1 MAMSIYTAAILLLL
15 VMDPLGNVPVFLS
28 ILKHVPPS
36 KRRKVILREAFI
48 AYGILLIFLF
58 FGQHLLDS
66 MQLSDAALSIAGG
79 VILFIIAIRMIF
91 PGNEKNTFSTDK
103 DPLIVPLAV
112 PMIAGPSSMAIVML
126 MASQSSGHLL
136 TCFFALSIAW
146 AITATVLYCGESLR
160 KVLGERGLASSE
172 RLMGM
177 ILTTL
182 SIQMLLNGIS
192 KFFKLT

>member
-1 MAMSIYTAAILLLL
+1 MNMSLYTAAILLLL
-15 VMDPLGNVPVFLS
+15 VMDPLGNVLLFLS
-28 ILKHVPPS
+28 ILKNVPAS
-36 KRRKVILREAFI
+36 KRRRVILREAFI
-48 AYGILLIFLF
+48 AYGILIIFLF

-66 MQLSDAALSIAGG
+66 MQLSDAALSISGG
-79 VILFIIAIRMIF
+79 VILFMIAIKMIF
-91 PGNEKNTFSTDK
+91 PSDRKGSFQADK

-126 MASQSSGHLL
+126 MASQNSGELL

-146 AITATVLYCGESLR
+146 AITATVLYCGESIR
-160 KVLGERGLASSE
+160 KLLGERGLTACE

>member
-1 MAMSIYTAAILLLL
+1 MNMSLYTAAILLLL
-15 VMDPLGNVPVFLS
+15 VMDPLGNVLLFLS
-28 ILKHVPPS
+28 ILKNVPPS
-36 KRRKVILREAFI
+36 KRRKVILREALI
-48 AYGILLIFLF
+48 AYVILLIFLF
-58 FGQHLLDS
+58 FGQRLLDS
-66 MQLSDAALSIAGG
+66 MQLSDAALNISGG
-79 VILFIIAIRMIF
+79 VILFMIAIKMIF
-91 PGNEKNTFSTDK
+91 PSDDKTTMRADK

-126 MASQSSGHLL
+126 MASQNSGHLF
-136 TCFFALSIAW
+136 TCFLAVSIAW

-160 KVLGERGLASSE
+160 KVLGERGLAACE

-192 KFFKLT
+192 KFFNI

>member
-1 MAMSIYTAAILLLL
+1 MNMSLYTAAILLLL
-15 VMDPLGNVPVFLS
+15 VMDPLGNVLLFLS
-28 ILKHVPPS
+28 ILKNVPPS
-36 KRRKVILREAFI
+36 RRRKVILREAFI

-58 FGQHLLDS
+58 FGQRLLDS
-66 MQLSDAALSIAGG
+66 MQLSDAALNISGG
-79 VILFIIAIRMIF
+79 VILFMIAIKMIF
-91 PGNEKNTFSTDK
+91 PSDDKATMRTDK

-126 MASQSSGHLL
+126 MASQNAGHLF
-136 TCFFALSIAW
+136 TCFLAVSIAW

-160 KVLGERGLASSE
+160 KILGERGLTACE

-192 KFFKLT
+192 KFFKL